1 MAERNRKRMAGRR
14 QEACRATLLAAVL
27 VWAMPLIF
35 GGCGG
40 GGQGVAQGSG
50 GLAPGGAAGS
60 PVAWMETAR
69 LQPAGPSVAG
79 IAAVRLPV
87 PDDDRWIVHV
97 LNRLGYGPRP
107 GDVERVRQMGLAN
120 YIAQQ
125 FTPERIPDPVVEAKL
140 QPLRTLAMSPSD
152 LYAAYPQPKP
162 EERRARKEARER
174 GERGEGRQGGPEAGQ
189 GARGVRPRALARMD
203 PFGPGRG
210 GGEMAE
216 GPGRPEPGRRA
227 APEGRRG
234 MLEDAARDPAGML
247 ARMENRPAAI
257 LIELA
262 QAKVL
267 RAVYSERQLQEVLAD
282 FWYNHFNVFAPKG
295 ADRWLV
301 TSYDR
306 DVIRRHALGRFRDL
320 LGATAKHPAMLF
332 YLDNWMSSKAGGP
345 TGFPA
350 RADAQGNRRR
360 PTGLNENYAREL
372 MELHTLGVDGG
383 YTQKDVTEVARCL
396 TGWSLERP
404 ERGGGFVYRPQM
416 HDGGEKVVLG
426 VRIPAGGG
434 MRDGEMVLDLLARH
448 PSTARFIA
456 TKLARRFVADD
467 PPPALVDRAAR
478 VFRETDGDIRAVVRA
493 IVTSPEFF
501 SEEAYRTKI
510 KKPFEVVASA
520 VRVLGG
526 EAQTLSFLPM
536 AVGRIGEPLFQAQPP
551 TGYPDKAEAWVNTGA
566 LLNRMNFALALA
578 AGRIP
583 GTWVDLDRL
592 VGNVDRRGPEQVMDR
607 LLVQILGRDV
617 SPETRQTLLAHLG
630 DPAIT
635 RATADDR
642 EVNTD
647 VAKLAALIL
656 GSPEFQRR

>member
-1 MAERNRKRMAGRR
+1 MLERKRKRMAGRR

-234 MLEDAARDPAGML
+234 RQAAGCTPRGTVSGRRATHEPEVPPDCSLLTMRSRAWAPPSSSRRSGL
-247 ARMENRPAAI
+247 AR
-257 LIELA
+257 
-262 QAKVL
+262 
-267 RAVYSERQLQEVLAD
+267 S
-282 FWYNHFNVFAPKG
+282 H
-295 ADRWLV
+295 
-301 TSYDR
+301 
-306 DVIRRHALGRFRDL
+306 
-320 LGATAKHPAMLF
+320 
-332 YLDNWMSSKAGGP
+332 AGGDP
-345 TGFPA
+345 GD
-350 RADAQGNRRR
+350 ADPRRS
-360 PTGLNENYAREL
+360 G
-372 MELHTLGVDGG
+372 
-383 YTQKDVTEVARCL
+383 
-396 TGWSLERP
+396 
-404 ERGGGFVYRPQM
+404 
-416 HDGGEKVVLG
+416 
-426 VRIPAGGG
+426 
-434 MRDGEMVLDLLARH
+434 
-448 PSTARFIA
+448 
-456 TKLARRFVADD
+456 
-467 PPPALVDRAAR
+467 DR
-478 VFRETDGDIRAVVRA
+478 V
-493 IVTSPEFF
+493 
-501 SEEAYRTKI
+501 
-510 KKPFEVVASA
+510 
-520 VRVLGG
+520 
-526 EAQTLSFLPM
+526 
-536 AVGRIGEPLFQAQPP
+536 
-551 TGYPDKAEAWVNTGA
+551 
-566 LLNRMNFALALA
+566 A
-578 AGRIP
+578 AGP
-583 GTWVDLDRL
+583 
-592 VGNVDRRGPEQVMDR
+592 
-607 LLVQILGRDV
+607 
-617 SPETRQTLLAHLG
+617 
-630 DPAIT
+630 
-635 RATADDR
+635 
-642 EVNTD
+642 
-647 VAKLAALIL
+647 
-656 GSPEFQRR
+656 